1 MFYEDKENKQKN
13 RFYSRKSFNAAT
25 NFREKRFY
33 DVRDDKD
40 RITEDTMEDLLQVFS
55 PVNELSNKL
64 DDKNFRKKDW

>member
-1 MFYEDKENKQKN
+1 MFYEDKGNKQKN

-40 RITEDTMEDLLQVFS
+40 RIIEDLLKVFS

>member
-13 RFYSRKSFNAAT
+13 RFYSRKSFNATT

-40 RITEDTMEDLLQVFS
+40 RITEDTLEDLLQVFS